1 MDTAQPGTAA
11 ETDPNA
17 QLANAADAF
26 KAFTSPLSSQPR
38 DETGKFTGPEPEDD
52 GEDTDATEEAEEADY
67 GDEGEPEEEEAAEET
82 AQPMPPSWP
91 EDKAEI
97 WQSLPA
103 DTQAFIAERD
113 AEQLRATNAK
123 FQEAAN
129 VRKAHEAKV
138 QEAATR
144 LEELTRHVGMV
155 EDLYRTPQPDARAF
169 GYGTPQYNEAAF
181 IAAHQQWQQTE
192 STLAQ
197 LKQQQG
203 ALAEQ
208 QTKMEADA
216 FTEWKREHE
225 AEFAPKFIADVPE
238 LQDQAK
244 AEPALRGLVDYAIKN
259 GIPADLFGEGNQ
271 QNITS
276 AQLHLIWKAQ
286 QFDSLRANKA
296 TTAAKPRQAGPVVK
310 PGVSSPRSATKAARR
325 QKDFDRL
332 SREGSIDAGAAM
344 FKHFLR

>member
-1 MDTAQPGTAA
+1 MDTAQPAMAA

-17 QLANAADAF
+17 QLAQAADAF
-26 KAFTSPLSSQPR
+26 KAFTTDTPIRPR
-38 DETGKFTGPEPEDD
+38 DDQGRFASEEPEEQEETAEVVADEADYDD
-52 GEDTDATEEAEEADY
+52 GEPEA
-67 GDEGEPEEEEAAEET
+67 EEAAEET

-91 EDKAEI
+91 EDKAEL
-97 WQSLPA
+97 WQTLPA

-138 QEAATR
+138 QEAAIK
-144 LEELTRHVGMV
+144 LDELSRHVALI
-155 EDLYRTPQPDARAF
+155 ENLYRTPQPDARAF

-192 STLAQ
+192 NTLAQ
-197 LKQQQG
+197 LQQQQG
-203 ALAEQ
+203 RLTEEQNKAQAE
-208 QTKMEADA
+208 A
-216 FTEWKREHE
+216 FAEWKREHE
-225 AEFAPKFIADVPE
+225 AEYAPKFVADMPD
-238 LQDQAK
+238 LQDAAK

-259 GIPADLFGEGNQ
+259 GIPPELFAEDNQ

-286 QFDSLRANKA
+286 QFDNLRANKA
-296 TTAAKPRQAGPVVK
+296 TSAPKPRQAGPVVK

-325 QKDFDRL
+325 QRDFDRL
-332 SREGSIDAGAAM
+332 SREGSIDAGAAV
-344 FKHFLR
+344 FKHLLR